1 MTASDDAPGPAR
13 RPSVLVLTNSRAR
26 GSLTAVRSLGSA
38 GWRVGVGSP
47 GADGLAARS
56 RWCTRRHDVPR
67 PRGDGRAF
75 LAAAVAAVEQGE
87 YDLVVGGADDWAAAL
102 AHWQDEIP
110 SRVGHPAG
118 DVVGRAIDKLELARV
133 AEEHGLRAPATRPA
147 TAEAV
152 AEVELPVVVKCR
164 RHWEEGLRSERRI
177 EATVHDD
184 RADVARA
191 VGAIRAAGLE
201 PLLQE
206 RVEGRLSALIGVVVD
221 GRLRGRV
228 AQRAIGTWPTPN
240 GVSSRATTV
249 PVDEGLAAKAESML
263 AALGWTGL
271 VELQFLRHA
280 DEPPVLIDL
289 NGRYFGSMALSI
301 TAGVDL
307 PVAGALVAM
316 GQDPGRL
323 PDGRPGVS
331 YAWLAGD
338 LRRALVERRGGIV
351 RDVLGTLG
359 AVLRANTTS
368 VLARRDPRPM
378 LWLAGERLRRRD

>member
-1 MTASDDAPGPAR
+1 MMASDDAPGRFGSPA
-13 RPSVLVLTNSRAR
+13 VLILTNSRAR

-38 GWRVGVGSP
+38 GWRVGVGAP

-67 PRGDGRAF
+67 PRGDGRVF
-75 LAAAVAAVEQGE
+75 LSAVVAAVERGG

-102 AHWQDEIP
+102 ARWHDEIP
-110 SRVGHPAG
+110 CRVGHPPG
-118 DVVGRAIDKLELARV
+118 DVVDRAIDKLALARV

-147 TAEAV
+147 TPAAV
-152 AEVELPVVVKCR
+152 DEVGLPVIVKCR
-164 RHWEEGLRSERRI
+164 RHWAEGLRNERRI
-177 EATVHDD
+177 EATLQDD
-184 RADVARA
+184 REGVRGA
-191 VGAIRAAGLE
+191 VGAIRDAGLE

-206 RVEGRLSALIGVVVD
+206 PVEGRLSALIGVVVD

-240 GVSSRATTV
+240 GVSSRARTV
-249 PVDEGLAAKAESML
+249 TVDEGLAAKAESML
-263 AALGWTGL
+263 TALGWTGL
-271 VELQFLRHA
+271 VELQFLQHE

-289 NGRYFGSMALSI
+289 NGRYFGSMALAVA
-301 TAGVDL
+301 AGVDL

-316 GQDPGRL
+316 GRDPGRV

-338 LRRALVERRGGIV
+338 LRRAVVERRGGLV

-368 VLARRDPRPM
+368 ILARRDPGPM